1 MSQQQITFPITGMTC
16 ASCST
21 RVEKGLKQV
30 AGVTTVQ
37 VNLATEQASV
47 IYDPQHVQPQQLVT
61 AVEAA
66 GYGVIAEQFELPI
79 TGMTCASCSTRVEKA
94 LRKTPGVLEANV
106 NLATERATVTIA
118 PGSTDLAALTVA
130 VERAGYGVIAP
141 AAEDNDM
148 AEGEDA
154 ETLARRAELADKRR
168 KLIVAIA
175 FGLPLFLLSMAR
187 DFGLIAP
194 WLVGAG
200 AAMMT
205 QMPGAS
211 MADMMEHVAARDDM
225 LNWLFL
231 MLATPVQF
239 YAGRDFY
246 VHAWKALKART
257 ANMDTLIA
265 LGTSAAYFYSVWL
278 LLAGMSGHVYFETAA
293 VIIALVLVGKFME
306 ARAKSRTSAAIKALM
321 GLQAKTARVLRGG
334 VEADIPL
341 AQVRVGDIVIVRP
354 GEKVPVD
361 GVLTQGSSA
370 LDESMLTGESMP
382 VQKHVGDAV
391 IGATL
396 NRTGSFQFRATR
408 VGKDTALAQIV
419 RMVQEAQGS
428 KAPVQKLVD
437 RVSAV
442 FVPIV
447 IVIAL
452 VTFFVWWLVTGDAVQ
467 AMIFAVSVLVIACP
481 CALGL
486 ATPTAIMVGTGTG
499 AANGIL
505 IKNAE
510 ALERAGK
517 LTTVVFDKTGTIT
530 QGQPAVTD
538 IVTEGDE
545 TDLLR
550 LAGSVERGSEHP
562 LGEAVVRAAQ
572 ERGLSLAQPENFAA
586 IAGHGVQAT
595 VDGAEVLI
603 GSPRLMRE
611 QSIAIEQ
618 FAADIERLQGAA
630 KTAVVVAVNGAAQGV
645 LGIADPVKPTSA
657 AAIAAL
663 TAQGVHVVMLT
674 GDNRRTAEAIGRQVG
689 LAPDQVIA
697 DVLPEM
703 KAAEIKRVQG
713 EGRVVAMV
721 GDGINDAPAL
731 AQADV
736 GIAMGTGT
744 DVAMETADV
753 TLLRGDLRSVPQAI
767 QLSRATMRTIRWN
780 LFWAFIYNV
789 IGIPLAAGVFYPLLG
804 WQLSP
809 IYAAAA
815 MAFSSVF
822 VVSNSLRLRGIKLAG
837 GEPAQKAGS
846 GQPVTAQ
853 VA

>member
-1 MSQQQITFPITGMTC
+1 MSQQQITFPVTGMTC

-21 RVEKGLKQV
+21 RVEKGLKKV
-30 AGVTTVQ
+30 AGVESAQ
-37 VNLATEQASV
+37 VNLATEQATV
-47 IYDPQHVQPQQLVT
+47 TYDPQHVQPQQLVS
-61 AVEAA
+61 AVESA

-141 AAEDNDM
+141 AAEDNDT

-154 ETLARRAELADKRR
+154 ETLARRAELSDKRR
-168 KLIVAIA
+168 KLMVAIA
-175 FGLPLFLLSMAR
+175 FGLPLFVLAMAR

-194 WLVGAG
+194 WFVGA
-200 AAMMT
+200 AADMMA

-211 MADMMEHVAARDDM
+211 MAEMMEHVAARDDL

-231 MLATPVQF
+231 ALATPVQF

-246 VHAWKALKART
+246 GHAWKALKART

-306 ARAKSRTSAAIKALM
+306 ARAKSQTSAAIKALM

-354 GEKVPVD
+354 GDKVPVD
-361 GVLTQGSSA
+361 GVLTQGGSA

-382 VQKHVGDAV
+382 VQKQVGDAV

-437 RVSAV
+437 QVSSV

-447 IVIAL
+447 IGIAL
-452 VTFFVWWLVTGDAVQ
+452 ATFFVWWLVTGDPVQ

-545 TDLLR
+545 AELLR

-572 ERGLSLAQPENFAA
+572 GRGLTLAQPEGFAA

-603 GSPRLMRE
+603 GSPRLMHE
-611 QSIAIEQ
+611 QGIAIEQ

-630 KTAVVVAVNGAAQGV
+630 KTAVVVAVNGTAQGV
-645 LGIADPVKPTSA
+645 LGIADPVKPSSA

-663 TAQGVHVVMLT
+663 ISQGVQVVMLT

-697 DVLPEM
+697 EVLPEM
-703 KAAEIKRVQG
+703 KAAEVKRVQG
-713 EGRVVAMV
+713 AGGVVAMV

-789 IGIPLAAGVFYPLLG
+789 IGIPLAAGVFYSLLG

-822 VVSNSLRLRGIKLAG
+822 VVTNSLRLRGLKLVGAEAAKTA
-837 GEPAQKAGS
+837 EPGH
-846 GQPVTAQ
+846 PVTAQ
-853 VA
+853 TA

>member
-1 MSQQQITFPITGMTC
+1 MSQQQITFPVTGMTC

-21 RVEKGLKQV
+21 RVEKGLKKV
-30 AGVTTVQ
+30 AGVESAQ
-37 VNLATEQASV
+37 VNLATEQATVS
-47 IYDPQHVQPQQLVT
+47 YDPQQVNPQHLVA
-61 AVEAA
+61 AVEDA
-66 GYGVIAEQFELPI
+66 GYGVIAEQIELPI

-118 PGSTDLAALTVA
+118 PGVADLGTLTAA
-130 VERAGYGVIAP
+130 VEAVGYGVIAP
-141 AAEDNDM
+141 AAADAA

-154 ETLARRAELADKRR
+154 ETLARRAELSDKRR
-168 KLIVAIA
+168 KLMVAIA
-175 FGLPLFLLSMAR
+175 FGLPLFVLAMAR

-194 WLVGAG
+194 WFVGA
-200 AAMMT
+200 AADMMA

-211 MADMMEHVAARDDM
+211 MADMMEHVAARDDL

-231 MLATPVQF
+231 ALATPVQF

-265 LGTSAAYFYSVWL
+265 LGTSAAYFYSLWL

-306 ARAKSRTSAAIKALM
+306 ARAKSQTSAAIKALM

-361 GVLTQGSSA
+361 GVLTQGGSA

-382 VQKHVGDAV
+382 VQKQVGDAV

-437 RVSAV
+437 QVSSV

-452 VTFFVWWLVTGDAVQ
+452 ATFFVWWLVTGDPVQ

-510 ALERAGK
+510 ALERAAK

-538 IVTEGDE
+538 IVTAGDE
-545 TDLLR
+545 AELLR

-572 ERGLSLAQPENFAA
+572 SRGLTLAQPEGFAA
-586 IAGHGVQAT
+586 IAGHGVSAAVEGKQI
-595 VDGAEVLI
+595 LI
-603 GSPRLMRE
+603 GSPRMMRE
-611 QSIAIEQ
+611 QGIVIDR
-618 FAADIERLQGAA
+618 FAADIERLQGEA
-630 KTAVVVAVNGAAQGV
+630 KTAVVVAVAGQALGV
-645 LGIADPVKPTSA
+645 LGIADPVKSSSA

-663 TAQGVHVVMLT
+663 ISQGVQVVMLT

-689 LAPDQVIA
+689 LVPDQVIA
-697 DVLPEM
+697 EVLPEM
-703 KAAEIKRVQG
+703 KAAEVKRVQG
-713 EGRVVAMV
+713 AGGVVAMV

-789 IGIPLAAGVFYPLLG
+789 IGIPLAAGVFYSLLV

-822 VVSNSLRLRGIKLAG
+822 VVTNSLRLRGLKLAG
-837 GEPAQKAGS
+837 AEAAKTAGP

-853 VA
+853 TA

>member
-1 MSQQQITFPITGMTC
+1 MTQQLTLPVTGMTC
-16 ASCST
+16 ASCSS
-21 RVEKGLKQV
+21 RVERGLKKV
-30 AGVTTVQ
+30 AGVESAE
-37 VNLATEQASV
+37 VNLATEQATV
-47 IYDPQHVQPQQLVT
+47 TYDPQQVQPQQLVA
-61 AVEAA
+61 AVEQS
-66 GYGVIAEQFELPI
+66 GYGVISEQLELPI
-79 TGMTCASCSTRVEKA
+79 TGMTCASCSSRVEKA
-94 LRKTPGVLEANV
+94 LRKTPGVIEASV
-106 NLATERATVTIA
+106 NLATERASVTIA
-118 PGSTDLAALTVA
+118 PGVADLASLTAA
-130 VERAGYGVIAP
+130 VEQAGYGVIAP
-141 AAEDNDM
+141 AADE
-148 AEGEDA
+148 AAEEGEDA

-168 KLIVAIA
+168 KLTVAVA
-175 FGLPLFLLSMAR
+175 LGLPLFLLSMAR

-194 WLVGAG
+194 WLTPFWAANEARMGHEGAIVEHYP
-200 AAMMT
+200 AY
-205 QMPGAS
+205 
-211 MADMMEHVAARDDM
+211 ADY

-231 MLATPVQF
+231 ALATPVQF
-239 YAGRDFY
+239 FSGRDFY

-265 LGTSAAYFYSVWL
+265 LGSSAAYFFSLWL
-278 LLAGMSGHVYFETAA
+278 LLAGMVGHVYFETAA
-293 VIIALVLVGKFME
+293 VIIALILVGKYLE
-306 ARAKSRTSAAIKALM
+306 ARAKSQTSAAIKALM
-321 GLQAKTARVLRGG
+321 GLRPKTARVLRGG
-334 VEADIPL
+334 AEADVPL

-361 GVLTQGSSA
+361 GVITQGASA

-382 VQKHVGDAV
+382 VSKQTGDSV

-396 NRTGSFQFRATR
+396 NRSGSFQFRATR

-419 RMVQEAQGS
+419 RLVQAAQGS
-428 KAPVQKLVD
+428 KAPVQRLVD

-442 FVPIV
+442 FVPV
-447 IVIAL
+447 VLGIAL
-452 VTFFVWWLVTGDAVQ
+452 TTFLAWWLATGDATQ
-467 AMIFAVSVLVIACP
+467 ALIFAVAVLVIACP

-499 AANGIL
+499 AQHGIL

-538 IVTEGDE
+538 VVASAGEGAAGE
-545 TDLLR
+545 LLR
-550 LAGSVERGSEHP
+550 LAASVERASEHP

-572 ERGLSLAQPENFAA
+572 ERGLRLVQPEGFEA
-586 IAGHGVQAT
+586 IAGHGVRAT
-595 VDGAEVLI
+595 VDGRALLI

-611 QSIAIEQ
+611 QGIALGELE
-618 FAADIERLQGAA
+618 AAVERLQGEA
-630 KTAVVVAVNGAAQGV
+630 KTAVAVAANGQALGV
-645 LGIADPVKPTSA
+645 LGIADPVKPSSA
-657 AAIAAL
+657 EAIAAL
-663 TAQGVHVVMLT
+663 QRQGVQVLMLT

-689 LAPDQVIA
+689 LAPAQVVA
-697 DVLPEM
+697 EVLPEM
-703 KAAEIKRVQG
+703 KAAEVQRAQG
-713 EGRVVAMV
+713 TGAVVAMV

-736 GIAMGTGT
+736 GVAMGTGT

-767 QLSRATMRTIRWN
+767 QLSRSTMRTIRWN

-809 IYAAAA
+809 IVAAAA

-822 VVSNSLRLRGIKLAG
+822 VVTNSLRLRGLRLEGAAPAPAG
-837 GEPAQKAGS
+837 RGAAPASAPAG
-846 GQPVTAQ
+846 
-853 VA
+853 

>member
-1 MSQQQITFPITGMTC
+1 MAQQQLTFPVTGMTC

-21 RVEKGLKQV
+21 RVEKALKKV
-30 AGVTTVQ
+30 GGVENAQ
-37 VNLATEQASV
+37 VNLATEQATV
-47 IYDPQHVQPQQLVT
+47 TYDPQQVQPAQLVT
-61 AVEAA
+61 AVEQS
-66 GYGVIAEQFELPI
+66 GYGVISEQLELPI
-79 TGMTCASCSTRVEKA
+79 TGMTCASCSSRVEKA

-106 NLATERATVTIA
+106 NLATERASVTIA
-118 PGSTDLAALTVA
+118 PGVADLASLTAA
-130 VERAGYGVIAP
+130 VEAAGYGVIAP
-141 AAEDNDM
+141 AAEEDAAD
-148 AEGEDA
+148 GEDA

-168 KLIVAIA
+168 KLIVAVA

-194 WLVGAG
+194 WLTG
-200 AAMMT
+200 AAAEMMR

-211 MADMMEHVAARDDM
+211 MDEVMAMVAARDDL

-231 MLATPVQF
+231 ALATPVQF
-239 YAGRDFY
+239 FSGRDFY
-246 VHAWKALKART
+246 IHAFKALKART

-265 LGTSAAYFYSVWL
+265 LGSSAAYFFSVWV
-278 LLAGMSGHVYFETAA
+278 LLAGLSGHLYFETAA
-293 VIIALVLVGKFME
+293 VIIALILVGKYLE
-306 ARAKSRTSAAIKALM
+306 ARAKSQTSAAIKALM
-321 GLQAKTARVLRGG
+321 GLQAKTARVVRGG
-334 VEADIPL
+334 VETDVPL
-341 AQVRVGDIVIVRP
+341 AQVRVGDIVVVRP

-361 GVLTQGSSA
+361 GVITQGGSA

-382 VQKHVGDAV
+382 VQKKLGDAV

-419 RMVQEAQGS
+419 RLVQEAQGS

-437 RVSAV
+437 QVSAV
-442 FVPIV
+442 FVPV
-447 IVIAL
+447 VLAIAA
-452 VTFFVWWLVTGDAVQ
+452 VTFLTWWFVSGDVTQ
-467 AMIFAVSVLVIACP
+467 ALIFAVAVLVIACP

-499 AANGIL
+499 AQHGIL

-530 QGQPAVTD
+530 AGQPAVTD
-538 IVTEGDE
+538 VVTSGDE
-545 TDLLR
+545 SELLR

-572 ERGLSLAQPENFAA
+572 ERGLALVQPEDFGA
-586 IAGHGVQAT
+586 IAGHGVSAT
-595 VDGAEVLI
+595 VEDRRVLI
-603 GSPRLMRE
+603 GSPRLILE
-611 QSIAIEQ
+611 TGVGLGELEATV
-618 FAADIERLQGAA
+618 ERLQGQA
-630 KTAVVVAVNGAAQGV
+630 KTAVVVAAEGQALGV
-645 LGIADPVKPTSA
+645 LGIADPVKPSSA
-657 AAIAAL
+657 EALAAL
-663 TAQGVHVVMLT
+663 QRQGVRVLMLT

-689 LAPDQVIA
+689 LAPEQVLA
-697 DVLPEM
+697 EVLPEM
-703 KAAEIKRVQG
+703 KAAEVKRVQS
-713 EGRVVAMV
+713 EGGVVAMV

-809 IYAAAA
+809 IYAAGA

-822 VVSNSLRLRGIKLAG
+822 VVTNSLRLRGLRLG
-837 GEPAQKAGS
+837 GTEPAKTQRS
-846 GQPVTAQ
+846 GQPVTTQTA
-853 VA
+853 

>member
-1 MSQQQITFPITGMTC
+1 MPQQQIAFPVTGMTC

-21 RVEKGLKQV
+21 RVEKALKKV
-30 AGVTTVQ
+30 SGVEGAQ

-47 IYDPQHVQPQQLVT
+47 TYDPQQVQPQQLVA
-61 AVEAA
+61 AVESA
-66 GYGVIAEQFELPI
+66 GYGVISEQFELPI

-94 LRKTPGVLEANV
+94 LRKTPGVLEASV
-106 NLATERATVTIA
+106 NLATERASIIIA
-118 PGSTDLAALTVA
+118 PGVADLASLTAA
-130 VERAGYGVIAP
+130 VEKAGYGVIAP
-141 AAEDNDM
+141 AA
-148 AEGEDA
+148 AETAAEQGEDA
-154 ETLARRAELADKRR
+154 ETLARRAELSDKRR
-168 KLIVAIA
+168 KLVVAVA

-194 WLVGAG
+194 WLIGAG
-200 AAMMT
+200 AAMMA

-211 MADMMEHVAARDDM
+211 MEEMMGMVAARDDL

-231 MLATPVQF
+231 ALATPVQF
-239 YAGRDFY
+239 FSGRDFY

-265 LGTSAAYFYSVWL
+265 LGSSAAYFFSVWV
-278 LLAGMSGHVYFETAA
+278 LLAGLSGHVYFETAA
-293 VIIALVLVGKFME
+293 VIIALILVGKFLE
-306 ARAKSRTSAAIKALM
+306 ARAKSQTSAAIKALM

-361 GVLTQGSSA
+361 GVLTQGGSA
-370 LDESMLTGESMP
+370 VDESMLTGESMP
-382 VQKHVGDAV
+382 VQKKPGDGV

-437 RVSAV
+437 QVSAV
-442 FVPIV
+442 FVPV
-447 IVIAL
+447 VLVIAA
-452 VTFFVWWLVTGDAVQ
+452 VTFLAWWLFTGDVTQ
-467 AMIFAVSVLVIACP
+467 ALIFAVAVLVIACP

-499 AANGIL
+499 ASNGIL

-538 IVTEGDE
+538 VVTEGDE
-545 TDLLR
+545 AELLR

-572 ERGLSLAQPENFAA
+572 GRGLTLAQPEGFAA

-595 VDGAEVLI
+595 VDDVEVLI
-603 GSPRLMRE
+603 ASPRLMRE
-611 QSIAIEQ
+611 QGVALGQLE
-618 FAADIERLQGAA
+618 AAVERLQGEA
-630 KTAVVVAVNGAAQGV
+630 KTAVVVAVADEALGV

-663 TAQGVHVVMLT
+663 TKQGVQVRMLT

-689 LAPDQVIA
+689 LAPAQVIA
-697 DVLPEM
+697 EVLPEM
-703 KAAEIKRVQG
+703 KAAEVKRVQG
-713 EGRVVAMV
+713 EGGVVAMV

-731 AQADV
+731 AQSDV

-822 VVSNSLRLRGIKLAG
+822 VVSNSLRLRGLKLAG
-837 GEPAQKAGS
+837 AEPTPLAESRQA
-846 GQPVTAQ
+846 TAQ
-853 VA
+853 AA